1 MHVVWQVLATI
12 LTVYW
17 IVFIARL
24 ILDLVQMLARNWT
37 PRGPLLLLA
46 ELIYT
51 LTDPPLRALRRIIPP
66 LRIGYVAFD
75 LAFLIVIF
83 GLNILIGVLN
93 RLA

>member
-51 LTDPPLRALRRIIPP
+51 LTDPPLRALRRVIPP
-66 LRIGYVAFD
+66 LRIGNVAFD